1 MKKYTVIWKPSTEAR
16 LAELWTNN
24 PKIRDDITA
33 ASRTIDQ
40 ALAWIPADVGISVSE
55 RARLIAIYP
64 LAVLYLIH
72 EMDRQVHV
80 VNVDFWDQP
89 RGS

>member
-1 MKKYTVIWKPSTEAR
+1 MKKYTVIWTDVTEAR
-16 LAELWTNN
+16 LAKLWIDN
-24 PKIRDDITA
+24 PKIRDEITV

-40 ALAWIPADVGISVSE
+40 ALKWVPSDVGIPVSA
-55 RARLIAIYP
+55 RARLVVQYP
-64 LAVLYLIH
+64 FAVLYLVH
-72 EMDRQVHV
+72 EMDCQVHV